1 VDKELAELNISLE
14 EELKMNWELS
24 SGVSCINLRRRPP
37 GRRPQWRFNKANG
50 KLIREG
56 KAGGIDWFRY

>member
-1 VDKELAELNISLE
+1 MKETIAEHKVADKELAELNISLE

-37 GRRPQWRFNKANG
+37 GRRPQ
-50 KLIREG
+50 
-56 KAGGIDWFRY
+56 